1 MTDYENQSDYESIV
15 HTSSTI
21 RTQKYK
27 KIQDMV
33 NALVLKDQ
41 LKNDQERYLVSN
53 QIFQCL
59 VHVLVLVLV
68 LLHYPQKQ

>member
-1 MTDYENQSDYESIV
+1 MEINLIMNPSY
-15 HTSSTI
+15 
-21 RTQKYK
+21 TQVRQLEHKNTK

-41 LKNDQERYLVSN
+41 IQNDQERYLLSN

-68 LLHYPQKQ
+68 LLHYPQTQ